1 MPINYAQLEHSQ
13 GQFAADYAT
22 WQAQQSARE
31 MVDRAEKACRD
42 REREGEAKS
51 RALYRQLLEE
61 RRAAAQ
67 QQIDQ
72 ELSGLAKG
80 REEKLAAV
88 RQLLPQAADLIV
100 QRVLS
105 NGSR

>member
-1 MPINYAQLEHSQ
+1 MALEILEHIKEAEQ
-13 GQFAADYAT
+13 RAEQAT
-22 WQAQQSARE
+22 LEAQQSARE

-61 RRAAAQ
+61 RRTAAQ

-72 ELSGLAKG
+72 QQAELARA
-80 REEKLAAV
+80 REDKLAAV
-88 RQLLPQAADLIV
+88 QRLLPQAADLIV
-100 QRVLS
+100 QRIL
-105 NGSR
+105 NHGRC